1 MSDLDDK
8 IRAALRREDAEIL
21 DDFRGDPSVFEMM
34 AETFRGRNRRIMTL
48 TALWILVFF
57 VLGVLAAI
65 QFFSSQETRDMLMWA
80 VAVIV
85 CLSAVSMMKI
95 MWWMDMNKNA
105 ITREVKRL
113 ELQIARLAARIK
125 N

>member
-8 IRAALRREDAEIL
+8 IRDALRREDAGIL
-21 DDFRGDPSVFEMM
+21 DDFGSDPSVFEMM
-34 AETFRGRNRRIMTL
+34 ADTFRGRNRRIMAL
-48 TALWILVFF
+48 TAFWILLFL
-57 VLGVLAAI
+57 VLGVLSAV
-65 QFFSSQETRDMLMWA
+65 QFFSAQATRDMLMWA
-80 VAVIV
+80 LAVIFCV
-85 CLSAVSMMKI
+85 SAVSMMKI

-125 N
+125 D